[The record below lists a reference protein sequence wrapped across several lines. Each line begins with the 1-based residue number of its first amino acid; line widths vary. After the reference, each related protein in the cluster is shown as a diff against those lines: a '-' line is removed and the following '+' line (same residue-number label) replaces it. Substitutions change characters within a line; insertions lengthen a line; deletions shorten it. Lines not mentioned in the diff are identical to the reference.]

1 MGLYKFEMKD
11 WQDMLEFS
19 PSLYLERLRKIETA
33 LCLEKVQLNQCLRAF
48 WGKSAIHSMVLGL
61 YFKVA
66 QRCYKKVVI
75 RFIKLICIDFR
86 LKLWLIRFN
95 KLSDNRF
102 KPYLF
107 SKEKSLD
114 HNTA

>member
-1 MGLYKFEMKD
+1 MSQCLLGKV
-11 WQDMLEFS
+11 S
-19 PSLYLERLRKIETA
+19 HSLYGAWTLFQSGP
-33 LCLEKVQLNQCLRAF
+33 KVL
-48 WGKSAIHSMVLGL
+48 
-61 YFKVA
+61 
-66 QRCYKKVVI
+66 KKVVI

-95 KLSDNRF
+95 KLSDNRL